1 MKIRTLAVCA
11 VLAASSL
18 AFAQAHTDSFVYQ
31 GELMDMGAPADG
43 LYDISFIVYDSQV
56 GGSIVLG
63 GAQTVPNVQVT
74 NGRFETLVNFGT
86 TGTVFDSDQVRWLN
100 IAIRPAGVGG
110 YTQITPRQRI
120 SPAPLAN
127 YALRS
132 GTDLQAAFDNGNEI
146 FFAPGS
152 GILELHSHASQDA
165 AIRINNADGDPRA
178 LFFENGFG
186 GGDVATY
193 GNANNIVARM
203 NNDISTG
210 GGGFLF
216 IARNDLG
223 LTGITLEGNQA
234 GTGSP
239 RLGLFSDTQ
248 AISIDTSATGNSSV
262 IFPVGA
268 IHSAEILDEA
278 GVAETANA
286 LSVVL
291 TAASGVTDVLDSVT
305 INAPTAGYVFVIA
318 TAEVTIGHSNPS
330 TATANFGVSALS
342 TSMPT
347 NGDVELRMD
356 GNGAS
361 GSYDYPVTVQAI
373 FPAVQG
379 ANTYYFLG
387 DQNSTAG
394 SFTVLDKQ
402 LSAIFI
408 PTAYGTVSR
417 ETGINTPDDQTP
429 TTAPRTNYDILQEQ
443 NAALQADSLR
453 QQRELEEIRAM
464 MQHMKQQLDR
474 NSAQKID

>member
-11 VLAASSL
+11 VLTASSL

-56 GGSIVLG
+56 GGSIVVG

-74 NGRFETLVNFGT
+74 NGRFETLVNFGV
-86 TGTVFDSDQVRWLN
+86 TGSVFDSDQVRWLN

-152 GILELHSHASQDA
+152 GILELHSNTDQDA
-165 AIRINNADGDPRA
+165 AIRINNANGDPRA

-186 GGDVATY
+186 AGDIALY
-193 GNANNIVARM
+193 GNGNTITSRM
-203 NNDISTG
+203 YNDNSAG
-210 GGGFLF
+210 GGGFAY
-216 IARNDLG
+216 ITRNDIG
-223 LTGITLEGNQA
+223 DFGIVLEGNSA
-234 GTGSP
+234 GTES
-239 RLGLFSDTQ
+239 
-248 AISIDTSATGNSSV
+248 AIVSIFGETESIFLNTRSSGNSSV
-262 IFPVGA
+262 A
-268 IHSAEILDEA
+268 IPNNAIEALEIYNEA

-291 TAASGVTDVLDSVT
+291 TPASGVTDVLDSVT

-443 NAALQADSLR
+443 NAALQADSQR